1 MERNKQ
7 LGKKLPGRRILPAG
21 EIIAL
26 GAKSRPGGGQDGS
39 ELRANPEWK
48 REAPTTSAGP
58 PHKIAKVSGQTFT
71 PLGRGVPE
79 SSKGGAG
86 EHVIKPGIKTIEVPA
101 SELLDQVL
109 DADGAEDD
117 DRIDGLL
124 CGALKTLKSTRAKP
138 GSQLYL
144 SLMYLAKI
152 KPMLFESEDVVDYV
166 CSLLKRDISLSFK
179 SKGNP
184 LVSVLACNLL
194 MHAYL
199 YEDNWP
205 IAFVKVFLEDAMGER
220 VWVDHPSC
228 REFCSNIQTAFGTKM
243 PPRHLMLPIDQL
255 RHSTST
261 PDLQSGSPLRDDS
274 DLSSESAANQ
284 TSEDM
289 DLTAD
294 VQAEGVTA
302 RYSLLKDSIET
313 YVVDFVRDQL
323 TRRQGMDT
331 PRNLL
336 RVLTA
341 ACGFPEVRL
350 LAATR
355 LEMWLQNPKLTRPA
369 QELLMAV
376 CLNCDTHGQED
387 VEVIGHLIKIRLKT
401 KPLINH
407 YMLSMKELLNQHSD
421 NLSTLLKHTIYNEL
435 SNSRNPNNM
444 PLLATIFQH
453 SPEASAKFL
462 ANVFQD
468 LLMNRDDYLRAVRAL
483 FREIVKS
490 LRYDLDFP
498 AFCRGLMKERTDKQ
512 FIDMEA
518 QFKDRM
524 LLSLTDLIVLAAL
537 LSVSPAIKEAVAAY
551 TRGDRKDMDVLR
563 AFQNQASVMQRDA
576 VWWLHTVAPKMF
588 KVNQQDF
595 NQCLQK
601 VLFME
606 PSESYCSKDNWPP
619 ESDRS
624 LLLSLLSEV
633 PVQEDTL
640 MRVLVMGL
648 SRELPL
654 TAADGLELAD
664 KLVKRAA
671 VLYAE
676 DFPVLKVERIQLID
690 AVLNLCAYHHPEN
703 IQLPQGYTPPSLA
716 ISNLYWKGWILLVVI
731 TAFNPTN
738 IGLSAWERYP
748 MLRCFM
754 EMVMTNNF
762 KYPPPTAAP
771 DERSQEEVRTR
782 ELQVIALEKQEI
794 LEFENHLARVAIT
807 EANSL
812 LLSQV
817 IRMDPNGIARRPPAQ
832 VLEQLQHFN
841 KVLNLG
847 HMLCRS
853 RSPDFLLDII
863 QRQGTSQSMPW
874 LAELVNSAEGSLDVL
889 PVQCLCEFLLN
900 DNQDSD
906 AGEESK
912 KGDAKRKQRIDKQ
925 EQLLSRLQTLVRG
938 PDSQAS
944 TCCEVMDYFLRRLS
958 SQQQASRSL
967 AAKGLMMVLSVPE
980 DKNTT
985 EEDTEDPPWAC
996 PTLMAS
1002 HEWLLKNMP
1011 SLPHFDPVRASA
1023 TTALRQACQ
1032 IETDPLALSAYV
1044 VFLSQ
1049 FAPVTD
1055 LNDLAVDLAQLIVER
1070 PTIVSCILP
1079 RETYNEVADVTLAA
1093 MIKIFSRYLLKA
1105 TKPNEEGYS
1114 WSDTQDQV
1122 FLYWQTG
1129 ESATMHILIVHAM
1142 VILLTYG
1149 QPKVDSDFQLLLHSW
1164 FPENSTPPQA
1174 YLVDTSEDALL
1185 LPDWLKLRMIRSSV
1199 PELVIAALQD
1209 LEPAQLVLFIQSF
1222 GIPTAS
1228 MSQLLAHLDAAV
1240 VQDSQAMENA
1250 VVDKAYMAQL
1260 VEVQQMRGASGGVEF
1275 HKLLTEGVEEPS
1287 DKDKDKVES
1296 KKEESVE
1303 KMDTSE
1309 SAMRL
1314 PDEDHQEE
1322 WCKLLIKLFK
1332 DESSEESRQ
1341 VFAIVQQEILKDI
1354 RRLRTD
1360 PLHKPSEM
1368 LTSSLLSIVKDGSL
1382 LPSQLTKRADIGG
1395 PLLSLLLTRE
1405 KLQQKY
1411 GSPSTF
1417 PELVQYLCEALPTK
1431 EGTLAQT
1438 LIHCQKELSVS
1449 SVDVNVDQALK
1460 EMTGDSQE
1468 NKQESMEKV
1477 VKAFRHGQAP
1487 ANDELLEQVCRQLL
1501 DSNANQMEKLLTTS
1515 LTASHGR
1522 RAPSQASQRV
1532 GMLSR
1537 LLTHQQQKHS
1547 STSGTQTSS
1556 HPQLL
1561 ASTSGLL
1568 TDWLALLD
1576 PEACQACPDL
1586 QQQAIFAPA
1595 PPGNRNSPSS
1605 SGDSQKRIG
1614 SAYLLALLTHQAN
1627 WGTLHKCIDRLLGP
1641 ARNAYSFSATA
1652 VLDFLWACIHIPKI
1666 WQGRDTRA
1674 SKRHSEEDVL
1684 CLSPDQICA
1693 LADYIIQE
1701 AADSSGQYGAPPS
1714 ATPNASPIT
1723 TPSAPPSASPDAD
1736 EGLTELASNTIKAR
1750 LSLLLTSFHGNK
1762 GVAEHLIRYLGDCSR
1777 ETNPSSALYQQLLL
1791 ELYLQVPETIQNL
1804 SFISTKLQSQDTS
1817 NIPTPVDCLT
1827 HRLLCVLADSKPG
1840 DTSKQKADDA
1850 NVACRKLAA
1859 EHPVLILRQLA
1870 MVTVLLQGR
1879 THLNFKEFRVR
1890 GHLRFFNHIL
1900 GILQLLEP
1908 QLFAQP
1914 STVLHGI
1921 MEAYFPILPHSV
1933 IAKKPLESI
1942 ITKFIQLLYQ
1952 YSSHNPTQAQPLLEK
1967 HSTALNNL
1975 SQVYPDIQQLK
1986 SLLASIT
1993 LTSSSKD
2000 QSGLGSA
2007 PNQAEPAMDEI
2018 PGVGGREETYS
2029 PTLAAMM
2036 GADASWDT
2044 EDVKSFAE
2052 RLSQEEDSEGMAEA
2066 LNELEEKS
2074 SSAVGILQHFVTE
2087 LSTQMTSCNK
2097 DCRQTAFVL
2106 VIRYIRH
2113 DPSVASKFLP
2123 AYMECL
2129 NSMDQEVVQTALKN
2143 LPEFTLLCQEN
2154 AEVVLQKAFTVGVN
2168 SKLSTVPLIAETLK
2182 LLSMDSASTTSNT
2195 TTPS

>member
-1 MERNKQ
+1 MARV
-7 LGKKLPGRRILPAG
+7 
-21 EIIAL
+21 
-26 GAKSRPGGGQDGS
+26 SRP
-39 ELRANPEWK
+39 LK
-48 REAPTTSAGP
+48 
-58 PHKIAKVSGQTFT
+58 
-71 PLGRGVPE
+71 
-79 SSKGGAG
+79 
-86 EHVIKPGIKTIEVPA
+86 GIKTIDVPA
-101 SELLDQVL
+101 AELLDQVL

-194 MHAYL
+194 MCVYRF
-199 YEDNWP
+199 ENNWP

-228 REFCSNIQTAFGTKM
+228 HEFCSNVQTAFGTKM
-243 PPRHLMLPIDQL
+243 PPRHLLLPVDQL
-255 RHSTST
+255 RLSTGN
-261 PDLQSGSPLRDDS
+261 PDLLSGSPLRDDS
-274 DLSSESAANQ
+274 DLSSESTSTHQ
-284 TSEDM
+284 TEDV

-294 VQAEGVTA
+294 LQAEGVTP
-302 RYSLLKDSIET
+302 RYSLFKDSVET

-350 LAATR
+350 LAASR

-376 CLNCDTHGQED
+376 CLNCDTHDQED

-407 YMLSMKELLNQHSD
+407 YMLSMKELLSQHSD

-444 PLLATIFQH
+444 ALLATIFQH

-498 AFCRGLMKERTDKQ
+498 SFCRGLMKERTDKQ

-524 LLSLTDLIVLAAL
+524 LLSLADLIVLAAL
-537 LSVSPAIKEAVAAY
+537 LSVSPVIKEAVAAY

-563 AFQNQASVMQRDA
+563 GFQNQASVMQRDA
-576 VWWLHTVAPKMF
+576 VWWLHTVVPKMF

-606 PSESYCSKDNWPP
+606 SSESYCSKDNWPP

-633 PVQEDTL
+633 PVLEDTL

-654 TAADGLELAD
+654 SAADGLELAD

-738 IGLSAWERYP
+738 IGLAAWERYP

-762 KYPPPTAAP
+762 KFPPPTAAP
-771 DERSQEEVRTR
+771 DERSQEEVRAR

-807 EANSL
+807 ESNSL

-817 IRMDPNGIARRPPAQ
+817 IRMDPNGIARRPPAH
-832 VLEQLQHFN
+832 VLEQLQHYN

-906 AGEESK
+906 PGDETK
-912 KGDAKRKQRIDKQ
+912 KGEAKRKQRIDKQ
-925 EQLLSRLQTLVRG
+925 EQLLSRLQSLVRG
-938 PDSQAS
+938 PDSQAT

-958 SQQQASRSL
+958 SQHQASRSL
-967 AAKGLMMVLSVPE
+967 AAKGLMMVLSMPE
-980 DKNTT
+980 DQDTK
-985 EEDTEDPPWAC
+985 EEDMEMEDPPWAC
-996 PTLMAS
+996 FTLMAS

-1011 SLPHFDPVRASA
+1011 SLPHFDSARTSA
-1023 TTALRQACQ
+1023 TTALRRACQ

-1049 FAPVTD
+1049 FAPVSD

-1079 RETYNEVADVTLAA
+1079 HEKYYEVADVTLAA
-1093 MIKIFSRYLLKA
+1093 MIKIFSRYLIKA

-1149 QPKVDSDFQLLLHSW
+1149 QPKVESDFQLLLHSW
-1164 FPENSTPPQA
+1164 FPENSSPPQA

-1199 PELVIAALQD
+1199 PELVLAALQD

-1228 MSQLLAHLDAAV
+1228 MSQLLAHLDSAV
-1240 VQDSQAMENA
+1240 KQEPQALEHA

-1275 HKLLTEGVEEPS
+1275 HKLLTKGVEESS

-1296 KKEESVE
+1296 KKEEPVE

-1309 SAMRL
+1309 QVVRL
-1314 PDEDHQEE
+1314 PDEENQEE
-1322 WCKLLIKLFK
+1322 WCKMLNKIFT
-1332 DESSEESRQ
+1332 DEPPRESKQ
-1341 VFAIVQQEILKDI
+1341 VFSAIQQELLKDI
-1354 RRLRTD
+1354 QRLRTD
-1360 PLHKPSEM
+1360 PLHRPSERLPKAM
-1368 LTSSLLSIVKDGSL
+1368 LSMLRDGKL
-1382 LPSQLTKRADIGG
+1382 RPSQLATQANTSCS
-1395 PLLSLLLTRE
+1395 LLRLLLTRE
-1405 KLQQKY
+1405 KLQKKY
-1411 GSPSTF
+1411 GPSSTF
-1417 PELVQYLCEALPTK
+1417 PELVQYLCEVLPTK
-1431 EGTLAQT
+1431 GGIWTQT
-1438 LIHCQKELSVS
+1438 LTHCQKELDETSADVSVNQ
-1449 SVDVNVDQALK
+1449 VLK
-1460 EMTGDSQE
+1460 EMSRDTQE
-1468 NKQESMEKV
+1468 ESIEKV
-1477 VKAFRHGQAP
+1477 MRAFKHGQTSA
-1487 ANDELLEQVCRQLL
+1487 DEKLLEQACKQLL
-1501 DSNANQMEKLLTTS
+1501 DSNPSQLEQLLTTS

-1522 RAPSQASQRV
+1522 RVPSQANQRV

-1537 LLTHQQQKHS
+1537 LLIHQQEKHS
-1547 STSGTQTSS
+1547 SVSGTQTTY

-1561 ASTSGLL
+1561 SSTAGLL

-1576 PEACQACPDL
+1576 PEACQACPEL
-1586 QQQAIFAPA
+1586 QQQAMFAKVPL
-1595 PPGNRNSPSS
+1595 GNGKSPMGSE
-1605 SGDSQKRIG
+1605 GDCQKRIG

-1627 WGTLHKCIDRLLGP
+1627 WKTLHRCIDKLLGF
-1641 ARNAYSFSATA
+1641 ARKSYSFSATA

-1684 CLSPDQICA
+1684 HLSPDQTCA

-1701 AADSSGQYGAPPS
+1701 AADSSQGYHAMS
-1714 ATPNASPIT
+1714 
-1723 TPSAPPSASPDAD
+1723 DAD
-1736 EGLTELASNTIKAR
+1736 EGLTEVASITIKAR
-1750 LSLLLTSFHGNK
+1750 LALLLNGFHSNR
-1762 GVAEHLIRYLGDCSR
+1762 GVVEHLIKYLGDCSR
-1777 ETNPSSALYQQLLL
+1777 ETSPSCALYQQLLL

-1804 SFISTKLQSQDTS
+1804 SFISSKLQSQDTS
-1817 NIPTPVDCLT
+1817 HIPTPVDCLT
-1827 HRLLCVLADSKPG
+1827 HRLLSVLADSKPG
-1840 DTSKQKADDA
+1840 DISKQKADDA

-1859 EHPVLILRQLA
+1859 EHPVLILRQLP
-1870 MVTVLLQGR
+1870 MVAVLLQGR
-1879 THLNFKEFRVR
+1879 THLNLKEFRTR

-1908 QLFAQP
+1908 QLFDQP
-1914 STVLHGI
+1914 TKVLHSI
-1921 MEAYFPILPHSV
+1921 IETYFPILQHAL
-1933 IAKKPLESI
+1933 IAKKALEPI

-1952 YSSHNPTQAQPLLEK
+1952 YSSHSPTEAQPLLEK
-1967 HSTALNNL
+1967 HSVPLNNL
-1975 SQVYPDIQQLK
+1975 SQIYPDIQQLK

-2000 QSGLGSA
+2000 QSGTGGA
-2007 PNQAEPAMDEI
+2007 PTQVESTIDEI
-2018 PGVGGREETYS
+2018 PGMGNREETYS
-2029 PTLAAMM
+2029 PSLSAMM
-2036 GADASWDT
+2036 GADASWDV
-2044 EDVKSFAE
+2044 EDVKLFAE
-2052 RLSQEEDSEGMAEA
+2052 RLALEEDSEGMAEA

-2074 SSAVGILQHFVTE
+2074 SSAVGILQNFVTE
-2087 LSTQMTSCNK
+2087 LSNQMTSCNK
-2097 DCRQTAFVL
+2097 DCRAIAFVL

-2123 AYMECL
+2123 AYMDCL
-2129 NSMDQEVVQTALKN
+2129 NSMDQEIVQTALKN

-2168 SKLSTVPLIAETLK
+2168 SKLSTVPLIAETLQ
-2182 LLSMDSASTTSNT
+2182 LLSMDST
-2195 TTPS
+2195 TTPSTTTPPS